1 MKNYLTLF
9 IFCLLAALP
18 QHTFSQT
25 PQWNYLGDTIIE
37 ETWASGILTSLE
49 GNVPYVAYQVFDT
62 SNFFWKI
69 KRFDGFAWVEVDTN
83 GLGYQNF
90 RFLGTTAN
98 GVLQIAYHSYDSHK
112 FGIKRLIGSTWET
125 VSESPGLVTD
135 SYPATYA
142 FDDEKFF
149 VAFPEPGLDNKI
161 TVWKYDAGAWS
172 VVGQP
177 GFSSGNVHSIT
188 LKISD
193 GIPWVAYE
201 DWSLGRA
208 GVVQKFDG
216 STWQN
221 VGGQVYDGDLYGKK
235 DFTVSNDI
243 PYIAHA
249 DSSTQNRA
257 SVLKFDGA
265 NWSNVGPPMFTERT
279 DFLKLAINAD
289 NQEPYL
295 LFEDS
300 DPSFWGLSSLHFNG
314 TAWDYVGTRGFISN
328 FWSLEFVI
336 HNGVPTVG
344 YERSPF
350 GGGASVQVFRPLS
363 HSTMP
368 QAEVIAFQL
377 QPNPITDG
385 LLQIQIGASITE
397 GAICQIFDQNG
408 RLILE
413 KMLPADS
420 GEAHHNFN
428 VSGFPP
434 GVYTLR
440 LQLKNGKKW
449 ATKRFVVAR

>member
-18 QHTFSQT
+18 QHAFSQT

-37 ETWASGILTSLE
+37 ETWVSGILTTLE
-49 GNVPYVAYQVFDT
+49 GDVPYVAYQVFDT
-62 SNFFWKI
+62 NNLLWKI
-69 KRFDGFAWVEVDTN
+69 KRLDGFSWVDVDTN

-90 RFLGTTAN
+90 RLLGTTAS
-98 GVLQIAYHSYDSHK
+98 GVLQIAYHSDDGKK
-112 FGIKRLIGSTWET
+112 FGIKRLVGSAWET
-125 VSESPGLVTD
+125 VSESPELVND
-135 SYPATYA
+135 PYPATYA
-142 FDDEKFF
+142 FDDERLF
-149 VAFPEPGLDNKI
+149 VAFPEQGLDNKI

-188 LKISD
+188 LKVSN

-208 GVVQKFDG
+208 GIVQKFDG
-216 STWQN
+216 NTWQN
-221 VGGQVYDGDLYGKK
+221 VGGQAYDGDQYGKK
-235 DFTVSNDI
+235 DFAVSNGI
-243 PYIAHA
+243 PFIAHA

-265 NWSNVGPPMFTERT
+265 NWSHVGPPMFTERT

-300 DPSFWGLSSLHFNG
+300 DPSFWGLSALRFDG
-314 TAWDYVGTRGFISN
+314 TAWDYVGNRGFISN
-328 FWSLEFVI
+328 YWSLEFVI
-336 HNGVPTVG
+336 HNGVPIVG
-344 YERSPF
+344 YERSAF

-363 HSTMP
+363 QSTMP
-368 QAEVIAFQL
+368 HAEAIAFQI
-377 QPNPITDG
+377 QPNPISEG
-385 LLQIQIGASITE
+385 VLQIQLGNATTE
-397 GAICQIFDQNG
+397 GSICQIIDQNG

-413 KMLPADS
+413 RKLPGDTGASHQSFD
-420 GEAHHNFN
+420 

-434 GVYTLR
+434 GVYALR
-440 LQLKNGKKW
+440 LQLKNGKAW